1 MSPDADRR
9 EDAPAASMNPAASA
23 PPAAST
29 GQAASTPPAART
41 APAAPEPSPAF
52 GFEGDRPTFPA
63 EEASPKG
70 DATDDFS
77 ERPHVY
83 VGAAFVGGL
92 VAAKVLGRI
101 TRG

>member
-9 EDAPAASMNPAASA
+9 EDAPAASMNPAAS
-23 PPAAST
+23 
-29 GQAASTPPAART
+29 TPPAA
-41 APAAPEPSPAF
+41 APGPAAPAPSRAAF

-63 EEASPKG
+63 EDATPTG

-92 VAAKVLGRI
+92 VAAKILGRI

>member
-1 MSPDADRR
+1 MSPEADRR

-29 GQAASTPPAART
+29 G
-41 APAAPEPSPAF
+41 PAAPAPSRATL

-63 EEASPKG
+63 EDATPEG

-83 VGAAFVGGL
+83 LGAAFVGGL
-92 VAAKVLGRI
+92 VAAMVLGRI